1 MTCLQQAQNVRP
13 LHSDFRV
20 PWTYQSLGAGVRD
33 SLPAIFTRAASESA
47 SSFASPCLGALAP

>member
-1 MTCLQQAQNVRP
+1 MTCLQQAQNVQS

-33 SLPAIFTRAASESA
+33 SLPAMFTRPASGSA
-47 SSFASPCLGALAP
+47 SSFASPRLGALGP